1 MPLVIWILAFFGHQG
16 FVIRHWQC
24 AKNMKAKIQDGTKV
38 SVVPRSRTIRIFG
51 VGGAGVQLLDL
62 VIGGE
67 FTGAS
72 FAVIDTDGPSLAG
85 SSAPVKIQLETK
97 LMRGLG
103 TGGDPERGRALAEEQ
118 FSTLKTACEGA
129 TVVFILAGLGGGAG
143 SGISSVLAR
152 AAKES
157 GALVLAF
164 VTLPFACEGNRR
176 QQQAQQ
182 GLGELKA
189 VADGVICLP
198 NQKTFKLIDEN
209 TSVLDTFRIT
219 GGLLLESVR
228 GVWRLL
234 TRRGL
239 IQIHF
244 DDLRALVHDRHS
256 ESVFASIEAAG
267 VARSR
272 EIVDKLLAHPLLDEG
287 RALAEAD
294 AVLVSLMGGKDLTM
308 SEVNRVMEQIS
319 RQCEQAQIIMG
330 AAVDETLKN
339 RLCVTVIAA
348 KNAVSNAEAPE
359 TFECADVSASRSAGR
374 RHVAAIPTHQP
385 SPPPLNLE
393 QREQMITRRGGH
405 VRKPGSK
412 MLQAQLPLAI
422 ISKGR
427 FDKSEPT
434 IHKGEDLDIPTYIR
448 RGVALN

>member
-1 MPLVIWILAFFGHQG
+1 
-16 FVIRHWQC
+16 
-24 AKNMKAKIQDGTKV
+24 
-38 SVVPRSRTIRIFG
+38 
-51 VGGAGVQLLDL
+51 
-62 VIGGE
+62 
-67 FTGAS
+67 
-72 FAVIDTDGPSLAG
+72 
-85 SSAPVKIQLETK
+85 VKIQLETK
-97 LMRGLG
+97 LLRGLG

-152 AAKES
+152 AAKEG

-164 VTLPFACEGNRR
+164 VTLPFVCEGNRR
-176 QQQAQQ
+176 QQQAQE
-182 GLGELKA
+182 GLGQLKA

-198 NQKTFKLIDEN
+198 NQKTFRLIDEN

-219 GGLLLESVR
+219 GGLLLESVC

-244 DDLRALVHDRHS
+244 DDLHALIHDRHS
-256 ESVFASIEAAG
+256 ESVFACIEAAG
-267 VARSR
+267 VGRSR
-272 EIVDKLLAHPLLDEG
+272 EIVEKLLAHPLLDEG

-294 AVLVSLMGGKDLTM
+294 AVLVSIMGGKDLTM
-308 SEVNRVMEQIS
+308 TEVNRVMEQIS

-348 KNAVSNAEAPE
+348 KNAVAKTEMSGDSPE
-359 TFECADVSASRSAGR
+359 QTLSCGTTARTAG
-374 RHVAAIPTHQP
+374 HAMPAIPSLT
-385 SPPPLNLE
+385 LD
-393 QREQMITRRGGH
+393 QREQMMSRRGTRG
-405 VRKPGSK
+405 RKPGSK
-412 MLQAQLPLAI
+412 MLQTQLPLAI
-422 ISKGR
+422 VSKGR

>member
-1 MPLVIWILAFFGHQG
+1 
-16 FVIRHWQC
+16 
-24 AKNMKAKIQDGTKV
+24 MKAKVETPSKGPKPAQKPAV
-38 SVVPRSRTIRIFG
+38 KIFG
-51 VGGAGVQLLDL
+51 VGGAGVQLLDM

-67 FTGAS
+67 FAGATY
-72 FAVIDTDGPSLAG
+72 AVIDTDGSSLAA
-85 SSAPVKIQLETK
+85 SPAPMKIQLETK
-97 LMRGLG
+97 LLRGLG
-103 TGGDPERGRALAEEQ
+103 TGGDPDRGRALAEEQ
-118 FSTLKTACEGA
+118 FSTLKTACEDA
-129 TVVFILAGLGGGAG
+129 TVIFILAGLGGGAG

-152 AAKES
+152 AAKET

-182 GLGELKA
+182 GLEELRA
-189 VADGVICLP
+189 AADGVICLP

-209 TSVLDTFRIT
+209 TSVLETFRIT
-219 GGLLLESVR
+219 GGLLVESVR

-244 DDLRALVHDRHS
+244 DDLRALVHDCHS
-256 ESVFASIEAAG
+256 ESVFACIETSGA
-267 VARSR
+267 ARSR
-272 EIVDKLLAHPLLDEG
+272 EIVEKLLAHPLLDEG

-308 SEVNRVMEQIS
+308 AEVNRVMEQIS
-319 RQCEQAQIIMG
+319 RQCEQAQVIMG
-330 AAVDETLKN
+330 AAVDEKLKN

-348 KNAVSNAEAPE
+348 KNAVARTETPGDLPEQTLSRGATSRMAGHIAP
-359 TFECADVSASRSAGR
+359 
-374 RHVAAIPTHQP
+374 VAPA
-385 SPPPLNLE
+385 LNLE
-393 QREQMITRRGGH
+393 QREQMMSRRSRE
-405 VRKPGSK
+405 RKPGSK
-412 MLQAQLPLAI
+412 MLQTQLPLAI

>member
-1 MPLVIWILAFFGHQG
+1 
-16 FVIRHWQC
+16 
-24 AKNMKAKIQDGTKV
+24 MKAKIQDAVGV
-38 SVVPRSRTIRIFG
+38 SEVPRSQTIKIFG
-51 VGGAGVQLLDL
+51 VGGAGVQLLDTMM
-62 VIGGE
+62 GGE

-72 FAVIDTDGPSLAG
+72 FAVIDTDGPPLAA
-85 SSAPVKIQLETK
+85 SAAPVKIQLETK
-97 LMRGLG
+97 LLRGLG

-129 TVVFILAGLGGGAG
+129 TVIFILAGLGGGAG

-152 AAKES
+152 AAKET
-157 GALVLAF
+157 GALALAF

-182 GLGELKA
+182 GLDELKA

-198 NQKTFKLIDEN
+198 NQKTFRLIDEN
-209 TSVLDTFRIT
+209 TSVLDMFRIT

-244 DDLRALVHDRHS
+244 DDLRALLHDRHS

-272 EIVDKLLAHPLLDEG
+272 EIVEKLLAHPLLDEG

-330 AAVDETLKN
+330 AAVDESLKN
-339 RLCVTVIAA
+339 RLCVTIIAA
-348 KNAVSNAEAPE
+348 KNAVARTE
-359 TFECADVSASRSAGR
+359 TPGNSTEQTFSRGATARMAG
-374 RHVAAIPTHQP
+374 HAGPATP
-385 SPPPLNLE
+385 SFSLE
-393 QREQMITRRGGH
+393 QREQMMPRRGG
-405 VRKPGSK
+405 RGRRPGSK
-412 MLQAQLPLAI
+412 MLQTQLPLAI
-422 ISKGR
+422 VSKGR

-434 IHKGEDLDIPTYIR
+434 LHKGEDLDIPTYIR

>member
-1 MPLVIWILAFFGHQG
+1 MPLVIWILAFFRHQG

-24 AKNMKAKIQDGTKV
+24 AGNMKAKIQDGMKV
-38 SVVPRSRTIRIFG
+38 SEVPRSRTIKIFG
-51 VGGAGVQLLDL
+51 VGGAGVQLLDA
-62 VIGGE
+62 VMGGE

-72 FAVIDTDGPSLAG
+72 FAVIDTDGPSLAA
-85 SSAPVKIQLETK
+85 SAAPVKIQLETK
-97 LMRGLG
+97 LLRGLG

-118 FSTLKTACEGA
+118 FATLKTACEGA
-129 TVVFILAGLGGGAG
+129 NVIFILAGLGGGAG

-152 AAKES
+152 AAKET

-176 QQQAQQ
+176 QQQAEQ
-182 GLGELKA
+182 GLDELKA

-272 EIVDKLLAHPLLDEG
+272 EIVEKLLAHPLLDEG

-348 KNAVSNAEAPE
+348 KNAAAKTEIPGDAPE
-359 TFECADVSASRSAGR
+359 QTVSRVATARMAAHAMPAAPPFTWNSASSWC
-374 RHVAAIPTHQP
+374 P
-385 SPPPLNLE
+385 
-393 QREQMITRRGGH
+393 RRGGRG
-405 VRKPGSK
+405 RKPGSK
-412 MLQAQLPLAI
+412 MLQTQLPLAI